1 MVKQNS
7 EQIDF
12 TTHNTITV
20 CEGLLKSLQIAVK
33 SGAICSLDLLEGVF
47 CAINELIIIGHNCL
61 GLFP

>member
-20 CEGLLKSLQIAVK
+20 CEGLLKSLQIAVQVQFV
-33 SGAICSLDLLEGVF
+33 ALISLKVCFVQLM
-47 CAINELIIIGHNCL
+47 N
-61 GLFP
+61 